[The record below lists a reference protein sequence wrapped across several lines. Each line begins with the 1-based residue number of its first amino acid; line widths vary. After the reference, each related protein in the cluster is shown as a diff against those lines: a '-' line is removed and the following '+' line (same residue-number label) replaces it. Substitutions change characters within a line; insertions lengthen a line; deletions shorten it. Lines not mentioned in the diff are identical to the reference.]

1 MGFNRIDCE
10 YNGTNWVHNKESREM
25 KSMVGNGG
33 IEVSCMQF
41 GYDGS
46 HTPLFAKF
54 DLQIPPGSRCL
65 LVGANGS
72 GKTTL
77 LKILAGKHMVG
88 GQDVVKILDSS
99 AFHDTQLVC
108 SGDLAYLGHSWSR
121 SIGAAVSR
129 LIFYYH
135 YKREENSNNSE
146 NR

>member
-1 MGFNRIDCE
+1 
-10 YNGTNWVHNKESREM
+10 M
-25 KSMVGNGG
+25 KSMAESGG

-41 GYDGS
+41 GYDGM

-54 DLQIPPGSRCL
+54 DLRVSPGSRCL

-88 GQDVVKILDSS
+88 GREVVKILDSS

-108 SGDLAYLGHSWSR
+108 SGDLAYLGHAWR
-121 SIGAAVSR
+121 RTIGAAVSR
-129 LIFYYH
+129 LVDIFYLLLLVL
-135 YKREENSNNSE
+135 
-146 NR
+146 